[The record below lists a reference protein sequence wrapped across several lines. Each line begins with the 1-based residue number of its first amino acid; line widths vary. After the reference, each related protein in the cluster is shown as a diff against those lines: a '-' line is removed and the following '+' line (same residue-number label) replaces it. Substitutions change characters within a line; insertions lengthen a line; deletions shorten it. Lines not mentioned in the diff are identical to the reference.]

1 MEENKEVKQ
10 IIYTNSIGV
19 EISTF
24 DMKLN
29 LDYVTTD
36 TSNDTEQRINLCEV
50 VMSPQHAKAFLET
63 LQNAVNMYE
72 EKIGKIDL
80 KPIKEE
86 GK

>member
-1 MEENKEVKQ
+1 MEENKEIKK

-19 EISTF
+19 EVSTF

-36 TSNDTEQRINLCEV
+36 NDTEQKIELCEV

-63 LQNAVNMYE
+63 LTNAINMYE

-80 KPIKEE
+80 KPIKEKE
-86 GK
+86 K